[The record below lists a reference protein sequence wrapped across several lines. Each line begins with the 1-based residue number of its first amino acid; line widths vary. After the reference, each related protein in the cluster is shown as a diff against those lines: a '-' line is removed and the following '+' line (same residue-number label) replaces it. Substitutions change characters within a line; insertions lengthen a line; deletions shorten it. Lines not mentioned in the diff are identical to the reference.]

1 MKKYI
6 LHKTVRDPSGNL
18 HWARTTPYDEG
29 DLPAKVVKDPTLV
42 TVIDVETHVAV
53 SKSVNPE
60 QEVRHL
66 NPTQD
71 SPTPL
76 VSSFVEPTPTIIS
89 RLDINTASLE
99 DIKNIKG
106 IAEKTA
112 TLIIASRPYESMAD
126 LNTKVKP
133 PLGKTW
139 ADFHFK
145 YGSTEE

>member
-29 DLPAKVVKDPTLV
+29 DLPANIVKNPTLV
-42 TVIDVETHVAV
+42 TVIDVDTHVSI
-53 SKSVNPE
+53 SKSVNPV

-71 SPTPL
+71 NPIPL
-76 VSSFVEPTPTIIS
+76 TSNFVEATPVVVP

-99 DIKNIKG
+99 DITSIKG

-112 TLIIASRPYESMAD
+112 TLIVASRPYENVNE
-126 LNTKVKP
+126 LTTKVKP

-145 YGSTEE
+145 YSSTEE